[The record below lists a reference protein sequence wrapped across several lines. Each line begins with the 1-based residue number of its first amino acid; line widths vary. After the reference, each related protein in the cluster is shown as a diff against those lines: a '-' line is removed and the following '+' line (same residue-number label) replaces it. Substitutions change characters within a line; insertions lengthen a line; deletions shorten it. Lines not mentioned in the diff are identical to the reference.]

1 LTTFA
6 GEAGVFWSIL
16 HRTILWELF
25 KVFFLALVA
34 LTGLVLL
41 AGIVA
46 EASQRGLG
54 PAQLLA
60 AIPLIIPSTLPYTI
74 PATTLFATCL
84 VYGRLSADNEILAM
98 KAAGINLL
106 RVIWPAVLLGM
117 LTSVATFALY
127 YHVIPVSQYTMR
139 AQFLKDIEELLYTML
154 KQDRC
159 VNHPRLNYAIWV
171 RQVEGRRLLDAIFKR
186 RDIKGN
192 YDLVAVAREAELRVD
207 PRKKMLLVHMRH
219 GECVTLKDGLHGY
232 FEDRLWEV
240 ELQSDPADAD
250 KLPKAREMTWT
261 QLFQRRQEI
270 LQELKD
276 VVAEHATASS
286 MLLLNRPPDSLPQ
299 HIENLTH
306 KRFWK
311 KRELLI
317 VEVEAHMR
325 TVISAGCLCFV
336 LVGCPVGI
344 WFSKSDYLSAFVT
357 CFLPIVFVY
366 YPLMLC
372 GINVARGGRIFIPLA
387 MWPCNLLMA
396 VISLLLLRR
405 LLRH

>member
-1 LTTFA
+1 
-6 GEAGVFWSIL
+6 VFWSIL

-54 PAQLLA
+54 PAQLMA

-84 VYGRLSADNEILAM
+84 VYGRLSADNEILAI

-117 LTSVATFALY
+117 LTSVTTFILY

-139 AQFLKDIEELLYTML
+139 AQFLKDVEELLYTML

-171 RQVEGRRLLDAIFKR
+171 RQVEGKRLLDAIFKR
-186 RDIKGN
+186 RDIKGT

-207 PRKKMLLVHMRH
+207 ARNKKLLVHMRH

-240 ELQSDPADAD
+240 ELQNETLDEKA
-250 KLPKAREMTWT
+250 LKAREMTWP
-261 QLFQRRQEI
+261 QLFQRRVEME
-270 LQELKD
+270 QELKD
-276 VVAEHATASS
+276 LSAEHATASS
-286 MLLLNRPPDSLPQ
+286 MLLLTQPPDTLPQ
-299 HIENLTH
+299 HVENLAQ
-306 KRFWK
+306 KRYFK
-311 KRELLI
+311 KRELLGL
-317 VEVEAHMR
+317 EVEAHMR
-325 TVISAGCLCFV
+325 TVIAAGCLCFV

-372 GINVARGGRIFIPLA
+372 GINVARGGRFPIPLC

-396 VISLLLLRR
+396 AISMFLLRR

>member
-1 LTTFA
+1 
-6 GEAGVFWSIL
+6 VFWSIL
-16 HRTILWELF
+16 HRMIFWELF

-41 AGIVA
+41 AGVVA

-84 VYGRLSADNEILAM
+84 VYGRLSADNEILAI
-98 KAAGINLL
+98 KAAGIHLS
-106 RVIWPAVLLGM
+106 RVIWPAVLLGI
-117 LTSVATFALY
+117 LTSAATFALY
-127 YHVIPVSQYTMR
+127 YHVIPASQYTMR
-139 AQFLKDIEELLYTML
+139 VQFLKDIEELLYTML

-171 RQVEGRRLLDAIFKR
+171 RQVQGRELLDAIFKR
-186 RDIKGN
+186 RDIKGD

-207 PRKKMLLVHMRH
+207 AKKGVLVMHMRH
-219 GECVTLKDGLHGY
+219 GECITLKDGLHAY
-232 FEDRLWEV
+232 FEDRFWEV
-240 ELQSDPADAD
+240 PLQPDTMADQ
-250 KLPKAREMTWT
+250 KTRKAREMTWP
-261 QLFQRRQEI
+261 QLRHRRREI
-270 LQELKD
+270 VQELAD
-276 VVAEHATASS
+276 LISEHATATS
-286 MLLLNRPPDSLPQ
+286 MLLLNRPPDTLPQ
-299 HIENLTH
+299 HVSNLSQ
-306 KRFWK
+306 KRFFK
-311 KRELLI
+311 KRDLLTI
-317 VEVEAHMR
+317 DVEAQMR
-325 TVISAGCLCFV
+325 GVLSAGCLCFV

-372 GINVARGGRIFIPLA
+372 GINVARGGRIAIPLC

-396 VISLLLLRR
+396 VVSVVLLRR